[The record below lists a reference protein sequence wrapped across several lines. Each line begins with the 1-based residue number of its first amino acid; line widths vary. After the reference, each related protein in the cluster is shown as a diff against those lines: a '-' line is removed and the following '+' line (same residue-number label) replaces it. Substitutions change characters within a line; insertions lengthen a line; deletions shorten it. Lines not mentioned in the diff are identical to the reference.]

1 VRSLPGFAE
10 GQLSVQDAAAQLA
23 VEWLDPRPGER
34 ILDACAAPGGK
45 TCHILERTGGTAE
58 ITAVDVSTARL
69 GRVRANLDR
78 LGFEAKLV
86 AADALRPDGWWDGR
100 PYDRILLDVPC
111 SATGVIR
118 RHPDIKL
125 LRRPGDLKPLARRQR
140 AMLDALWPLLRPGG
154 RLLYTSCSVL
164 KAENAAVIAGFLA
177 ATPAALDTTAAG
189 GPPGADTQAPGHARL
204 PGEADMDGFYYAC
217 LDKQG

>member
-1 VRSLPGFAE
+1 MPSTCLHRG
-10 GQLSVQDAAAQLA
+10 
-23 VEWLDPRPGER
+23 RGER

-45 TCHILERTGGTAE
+45 TCHILERTDGGAE
-58 ITAVDVSTARL
+58 VTAVDASSARL
-69 GRVRANLDR
+69 ERVQANLDR
-78 LGFEAKLV
+78 LGLAATLV
-86 AADALRPDGWWDGR
+86 AGDALRPDGWWDGR

-125 LRRPGDLKPLARRQR
+125 LRRPGDLKPFARRQS
-140 AMLDALWPLLRPGG
+140 AMLEALWPLLKPGG

-164 KAENAAVIAGFLA
+164 KAENAGVIRAFLA
-177 ATPAALDTTAAG
+177 VTPDAGDGTQADAAG
-189 GPPGADTQAPGHARL
+189 WPPSPDPDGPGHVRL

-217 LDKQG
+217 LEKQD

>member
-1 VRSLPGFAE
+1 M
-10 GQLSVQDAAAQLA
+10 SVQDAAGQLA
-23 VEWLDPRPGER
+23 IDLLAPRKGER

-45 TCHILERTGGTAE
+45 TCHILERTDGGAE
-58 ITAVDVSTARL
+58 VTAVDASSARL
-69 GRVRANLDR
+69 ERVQANLDR
-78 LGFEAKLV
+78 LGLAATLV
-86 AADALRPDGWWDGR
+86 AGDALRPDGWWDGR

-140 AMLDALWPLLRPGG
+140 AMLEALWPLLKPGG

-164 KAENAAVIAGFLA
+164 KAENAGVIQAFLA
-177 ATPAALDTTAAG
+177 ATPDAGDGTQAEAAG
-189 GPPGADTQAPGHARL
+189 WPPSPDPDGPGHVRL

-217 LDKQG
+217 LEKQG